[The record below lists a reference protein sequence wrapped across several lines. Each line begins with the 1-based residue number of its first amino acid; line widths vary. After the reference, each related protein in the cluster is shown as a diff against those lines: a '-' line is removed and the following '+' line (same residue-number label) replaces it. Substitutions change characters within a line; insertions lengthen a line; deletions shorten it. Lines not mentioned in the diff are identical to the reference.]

1 MGFSR
6 VLALCG
12 AAAVAYGYDPIAYYT
27 PLSNVS
33 SELGYDSFLADLG
46 TAMGSGDTAT
56 ALLAYETP
64 NGALPSLREM
74 STQAAAT
81 MGSQATFLQFATEF
95 SASDFAHR
103 FTSAAIEGSGDFAGW
118 DATSLKELA
127 TKGASYQNVWH
138 HVVGLLGVGVARCA
152 ALNASEVAAAA
163 ASGASDAPPAAAA
176 AGDAWDQAWAY
187 FTGAREGVDGSGSG
201 KGPYALGDKRCPQFG
216 TCVAGTSLAA
226 NNERARSRWQA
237 GRAALRAANCSAA
250 ADARDVIIGQMAV
263 PILQGALR
271 EAYEVD
277 PDGGAEDADGVVEI
291 AEGWAFARAVLPL
304 IAGCSGS
311 AARVVRENMWLNAD
325 PIVKDGYG
333 AVKAA
338 IESTYAC
345 LGITCADVG
354 AMQTCGADGASA
366 CWAACSDEGGAT
378 GGGGD
383 DDEGL
388 TSSALAL
395 ILAMIGLLALILAFA
410 KIAAVKQMQ
419 DKSQDANANGPTKP
433 SDVLIDDA

>member
-152 ALNASEVAAAA
+152 ALNATEVAAAR
-163 ASGASDAPPAAAA
+163 AS
-176 AGDAWDQAWAY
+176 
-187 FTGAREGVDGSGSG
+187 
-201 KGPYALGDKRCPQFG
+201 
-216 TCVAGTSLAA
+216 
-226 NNERARSRWQA
+226 
-237 GRAALRAANCSAA
+237 
-250 ADARDVIIGQMAV
+250 
-263 PILQGALR
+263 
-271 EAYEVD
+271 
-277 PDGGAEDADGVVEI
+277 
-291 AEGWAFARAVLPL
+291 
-304 IAGCSGS
+304 
-311 AARVVRENMWLNAD
+311 
-325 PIVKDGYG
+325 
-333 AVKAA
+333 
-338 IESTYAC
+338 
-345 LGITCADVG
+345 
-354 AMQTCGADGASA
+354 
-366 CWAACSDEGGAT
+366 
-378 GGGGD
+378 
-383 DDEGL
+383 
-388 TSSALAL
+388 TSSA
-395 ILAMIGLLALILAFA
+395 AMRAY
-410 KIAAVKQMQ
+410 Q
-419 DKSQDANANGPTKP
+419 
-433 SDVLIDDA
+433 